1 VKVARGIREL
11 RLALSDGRRG
21 LVPTMGAFHEGHLTL
36 MRAARAECEQVVVSL
51 FVNPTQFSANDDLDR
66 YPRDDERDAQLAEA
80 EGVDVL
86 FVPPADQMYP
96 SGFSTWVDVDVSGGE
111 ATARPG
117 HFRGVATVCVKLFNL
132 VRPEVAFFGQKDAQ
146 QVAVLRRVID
156 DLNMNV
162 NLRVLPTVRDA
173 DGLALSSRNAYL
185 SPAQRELALAL
196 PRALETGRAAA
207 DPVSAARAALNGLEP
222 EYLELLRVGDAT
234 LLTAAARVGST
245 RLIDNVVV
253 EGELA

>member
-1 VKVARGIREL
+1 
-11 RLALSDGRRG
+11 
-21 LVPTMGAFHEGHLTL
+21 
-36 MRAARAECEQVVVSL
+36 
-51 FVNPTQFSANDDLDR
+51 
-66 YPRDDERDAQLAEA
+66 
-80 EGVDVL
+80 
-86 FVPPADQMYP
+86 
-96 SGFSTWVDVDVSGGE
+96 
-111 ATARPG
+111 
-117 HFRGVATVCVKLFNL
+117 
-132 VRPEVAFFGQKDAQ
+132 
-146 QVAVLRRVID
+146 VLRRVID

-185 SPAQRELALAL
+185 SPAEREQALAL
-196 PRALETGRAAA
+196 PLALEAGRAAA